1 MNGRSDCLLD
11 HEMTDC
17 PPAPGSAGSWRVEL
31 QDGGAVARYVDSA
44 GVLLGFALTGRACAR
59 KSQLLK
65 EMPPVILENL

>member
-1 MNGRSDCLLD
+1 
-11 HEMTDC
+11 
-17 PPAPGSAGSWRVEL
+17 L

-65 EMPPVILENL
+65 EMPPVVLENPWQTIHINNR